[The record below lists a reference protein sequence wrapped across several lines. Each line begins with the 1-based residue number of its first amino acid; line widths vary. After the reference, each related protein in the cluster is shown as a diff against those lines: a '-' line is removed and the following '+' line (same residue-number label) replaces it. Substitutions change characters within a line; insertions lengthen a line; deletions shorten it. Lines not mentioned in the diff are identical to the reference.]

1 MSSLERGLEVLAA
14 IADGGPARV
23 EQLASR
29 LGMPLSTTYRYVSSL
44 RTLGFLTDDDGTYLA
59 GPQVVH
65 IARSLDVDASLAH
78 LASPALRDLSDEC
91 SESTVLCTMTSAAVS
106 FVAIRE
112 AREEWA
118 VPRDEVERVRLD
130 EGAPGQM
137 LRDVRSTHGT
147 PLGTPLCSGSSG
159 AVTLLMAPVW
169 ADDQAIA
176 AIGLAARTARLHP
189 SRRMG
194 HIANR
199 LQHHA
204 AALTALLS
212 STSQAWA
219 GGLSA

>member
-1 MSSLERGLEVLAA
+1 M
-14 IADGGPARV
+14 

-29 LGMPLSTTYRYVSSL
+29 LGMPLSTTYRYVSGL

-59 GPQVVH
+59 GPQVVR
-65 IARSLDVDASLAH
+65 IARSLDVDGSLAH
-78 LASPALRDLSDEC
+78 LSSPALRDLSDEC
-91 SESTVLCTMTSAAVS
+91 SESTVLCTMTDTTVSVVAV
-106 FVAIRE
+106 RE
-112 AREEWA
+112 AHEEWA
-118 VPRDEVERVRLD
+118 VQREEIGRMRLD
-130 EGAPGQM
+130 EGATGRM
-137 LRDVRSTHGT
+137 LRDLRSTHGT
-147 PLGTPLCSGSSG
+147 PLRTPLCSGTSG
-159 AVTLLMAPVW
+159 AVTTLMAPVW

-176 AIGLAARTARLHP
+176 AIGLAARTSRLHP

-204 AALTALLS
+204 TALTALLS